1 METKPNTKTI
11 TVKVRNV
18 YGNALI
24 YPVCIKAQIF
34 ADIGNRETLS
44 PAILNKVVELGYTV
58 KIAQAELPF
67 NLKQPT
73 TEELV

>member
-1 METKPNTKTI
+1 MTTKSI

-18 YGNALI
+18 YGNALV
-24 YPVCIKAQIF
+24 YPVCVKAQIF
-34 ADIGNRETLS
+34 AEIGNRETLS
-44 PAILNKVVELGYTV
+44 PAMLNKIVELGYTV
-58 KIAQAELPF
+58 ITAQAELPF